1 MEEFFQSKWNL
12 EIIKGNGKGR
22 GGHFKQGETNLYSG
36 NSWDFYW
43 ELWKQGDEAT
53 VIRPL

>member
-1 MEEFFQSKWNL
+1 VEEFFQSKWNL

-22 GGHFKQGETNLYSG
+22 GGHFKQGERNLYPG

-43 ELWKQGDEAT
+43 ELWK
-53 VIRPL
+53 